1 MPHTS
6 LSPIHTRTIGL
17 IVSPV
22 RDGRRLATGW
32 IRDIRHAGYTY
43 TGPLRIGP
51 GLVHDMTARLELDV
65 ATGVVRDAQG
75 HMTRGAFPGGVETA
89 GERCQDVLANVA
101 TLAGAVADDTFAG
114 TTRARI
120 GRERGCYHLTNT
132 ILALGAV
139 LRHAQTLDPASPHL
153 RFFQFDA
160 LEAGGNDLRFDA
172 QVWERWLHGRRIA
185 RLGITVA
192 PPSFVIRDVVA
203 DGLPTGVAVLD
214 GVPLLGGFGRVA
226 LERFAAPEHELT
238 RELSLGL
245 SAMVTQGMV
254 LVAVPKGAVV
264 EEQGPSRASATCWM
278 WRQGGPAERL
288 PATRTRE
295 PLPDGDPRFTPVDRA
310 GSND

>member
-1 MPHTS
+1 MS
-6 LSPIHTRTIGL
+6 ASRIHTRTIGL

-22 RDGRRLATGW
+22 AADRRLATGR
-32 IRDIRHAGYTY
+32 IRDVRHAGYTY

-75 HMTRGAFPGGVETA
+75 IMTRGAFPGGAETD
-89 GERCQDVLANVA
+89 GERCQDILANVS

-114 TTRARI
+114 ITRARI

-132 ILALGAV
+132 MLALGAV
-139 LRHAQTLDPASPHL
+139 LRHAQSLDPASPHL

-160 LEAGGNDLRFDA
+160 LEAGGNDLRFEA

-185 RLGITVA
+185 RLGLTVA
-192 PPSFVIRDVVA
+192 PPSFVICDVVA
-203 DGLPTGVAVLD
+203 EGLPAGVAALD
-214 GVPLLGGFGRVA
+214 GVRLLGGFGRVA
-226 LERFAAPEHELT
+226 LERFATPEHELT

-254 LVAVPKGAVV
+254 LVALAEGTVA
-264 EEQGPSRASATCWM
+264 EEQGPSRASGTCWM
-278 WRQGGPAERL
+278 WRRGGPAERL
-288 PATRTRE
+288 PAARTRE
-295 PLPDGDPRFTPVDRA
+295 PLPDGDPRFTPLRRN
-310 GSND
+310 GSG